1 MEEELEE
8 APPEAPPIPEP
19 AAPPPEDTPL
29 SPAEYRLLQCLL
41 YGKDLGWVRAE
52 GLMMSVLLD
61 GINEKLYDIFQDTV
75 LDQDAQPIPDYI
87 DELKE
92 MVSP

>member
-1 MEEELEE
+1 MDGIENWGNCR
-8 APPEAPPIPEP
+8 I
-19 AAPPPEDTPL
+19 
-29 SPAEYRLLQCLL
+29 
-41 YGKDLGWVRAE
+41 K
-52 GLMMSVLLD
+52 SVLLD

-75 LDQDAQPIPDYI
+75 LDQDAQPISDYI